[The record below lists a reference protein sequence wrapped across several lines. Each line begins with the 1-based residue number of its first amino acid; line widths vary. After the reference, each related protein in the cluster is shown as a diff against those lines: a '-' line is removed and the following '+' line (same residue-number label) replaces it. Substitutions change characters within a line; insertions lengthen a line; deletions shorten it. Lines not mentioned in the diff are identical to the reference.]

1 MRPGKVLLLTSTP
14 HVAVEGAD
22 EGEMKMDVEKC
33 QLGNLWKLQRVE
45 MSFSPVG
52 WIPGV
57 NKDAL
62 CFLWFALYYLA
73 IAYASLVN
81 IVMCLGPECPVHF

>member
-1 MRPGKVLLLTSTP
+1 MRPGKVLLLTPTP

-33 QLGNLWKLQRVE
+33 QLGNLWEPQRVE
-45 MSFSPVG
+45 MSLNPMG

-62 CFLWFALYYLA
+62 FP
-73 IAYASLVN
+73 LVCIMLSCN
-81 IVMCLGPECPVHF
+81 CLCLLG